1 MLALR
6 YAALLALAVW
16 VGGLVA
22 LGAVAAP
29 AMFDVLGGD
38 GVEGRLRA
46 ASTFGEALRRFH
58 TVAYA
63 CAGVLIASL
72 LTRAVLGPRPR
83 RFAARMVIA
92 AAMLAAAGWS
102 GVVVG
107 PRVASVQRAI
117 GGLPSGLPES
127 DPRRA
132 EFDRLHGLS
141 RMLQLVPLAGG
152 LALMFWELKD

>member
-29 AMFDVLGGD
+29 AMFDVLGGE
-38 GVEGRLRA
+38 GIEGRLRA
-46 ASTFGEALRRFH
+46 AAAFGEALRRFH
-58 TVAYA
+58 TIAYA
-63 CAGVLIASL
+63 CGGVLIASL
-72 LTRAVLGPRPR
+72 ITRAVLGPRPR
-83 RFAARMVIA
+83 RFAVRMAIA
-92 AAMLAAAGWS
+92 AAMLAAAGWF
-102 GVVVG
+102 GMVVA

-117 GGLPSGLPES
+117 GGLPSALPES

-152 LALMFWELKD
+152 LALLFWELKD